1 VSSEDKFAGAAVR
14 RLGEAPL
21 ALDEDEVQAVLAERR
36 KKDWVAGVV
45 RMLLIPQDRAPTPV
59 ALMLEAAARDETGL
73 HFRVSEAE
81 GGTVNVVA
89 DFHDGGSRLGPCVV
103 TLVLSRKLLETLRPA
118 YEATL
123 RGGGR

>member
-1 VSSEDKFAGAAVR
+1 MDSERFAAAKAT
-14 RLGEAPL
+14 RLGEEPFRL
-21 ALDEDEVQAVLAERR
+21 SREEVAIVESERR
-36 KKDWVAGVV
+36 KGDWLAGVV
-45 RMLLIPQDRAPTPV
+45 RMLLIPQDRAPSPV
-59 ALMLEAAARDETGL
+59 ALMLEAAARDESGV
-73 HFRVSEAE
+73 HFRVTEGE
-81 GGTVNVVA
+81 GGTVDVVA